1 VTPSRRSVVI
11 TGAGLICGLGDRPDA
26 VHEALCG
33 GATALAPSTLL
44 AAEIAAGHLVAEVR
58 DFNPRNYLGARNVA
72 PLDRTGRLAA
82 TGVELALAD
91 SGWTLD
97 LRKQRPVGI
106 VLGTMFCSVK
116 TISEFDRRA
125 QSAGPEYASPMDF
138 SNTVLN
144 AAAGQVAI
152 WHQLRGVNTTVAA
165 GAVSGLHAL
174 GYATDL
180 IRRGRA
186 DVIVAGG
193 AEEVCFE
200 SFHGFRRAGLLAK
213 PDHGAPGCA
222 VPFHAK
228 RTGFALGE
236 AAAFVVLEA
245 EEIASAR
252 GARTIGRLDGFAT
265 GYDPRQEIAK
275 TDGPNALADAVRR
288 ALRSCST
295 DGSDLA
301 AVVSSGSG
309 SPVLDAREA
318 AGITCGIGAAAP
330 VTAIKSMLGDTLGAS
345 GALQAIVALESL
357 RSGRLPGIA
366 GLDEPDPRIDLLLAA
381 PGAHPIQASRALV
394 TAVAREGNCCA
405 LVISRP

>member
-1 VTPSRRSVVI
+1 
-11 TGAGLICGLGDRPDA
+11 
-26 VHEALCG
+26 
-33 GATALAPSTLL
+33 
-44 AAEIAAGHLVAEVR
+44 
-58 DFNPRNYLGARNVA
+58 
-72 PLDRTGRLAA
+72 
-82 TGVELALAD
+82 
-91 SGWTLD
+91 
-97 LRKQRPVGI
+97 
-106 VLGTMFCSVK
+106 
-116 TISEFDRRA
+116 
-125 QSAGPEYASPMDF
+125 MDF

-200 SFHGFRRAGLLAK
+200 SFHGFRRAGLLAS
-213 PDHGAPGCA
+213 PEHGAPGCS

-228 RTGFALGE
+228 RTGLALGE

-265 GYDPRQEIAK
+265 GYDPRQDIAK
-275 TDGPNALADAVRR
+275 TDGPNALTDAVRR
-288 ALRSCST
+288 ALRSCPT
-295 DGSDLA
+295 DGSDIG
-301 AVVSSGSG
+301 AVVSSASG

-318 AGITCGIGAAAP
+318 AGIKCGIGAAAP

-366 GLDEPDPRIDLLLAA
+366 GLDEPDPRIDLPLAA
-381 PGAHPIQASRALV
+381 PGARAIQASRALV